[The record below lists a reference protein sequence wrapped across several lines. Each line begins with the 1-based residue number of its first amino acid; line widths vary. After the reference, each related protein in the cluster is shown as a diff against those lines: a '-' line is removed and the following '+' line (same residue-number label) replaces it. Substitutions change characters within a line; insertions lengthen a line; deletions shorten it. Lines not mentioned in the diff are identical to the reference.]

1 MPEHRSSPNPVNPF
15 VFVVGCPRSGTTL
28 LQRMLDAHSDLTVTN
43 DTHFITRVAKRELR
57 QSADPRLDENLVE
70 RVLSYHRFHRMGLD
84 RDDAMR
90 AAHGAASYAD
100 FVSRLYDLR
109 ARQVGKT
116 LSGEKTPDYCRK
128 MPLLHRLFP
137 HAKFLHIIRDGRDVT
152 LSTLDWAS
160 AGKGP
165 GRWDLWDRDAV
176 GTCALWWRWQVGN
189 GSYDGA
195 RLGPSVYREV
205 RYEDLVGQPETELA
219 TICDFLGLPFDERM
233 PRFHEGKTR
242 DAPGRSAKSAWLGPV
257 AGLRDWREQMSAAD
271 AAVFDAIAG
280 ELLDNTG
287 YGRESYAASP
297 IVSERVL
304 ECMAWWS
311 DRGRD
316 VKGVIKKG

>member
-1 MPEHRSSPNPVNPF
+1 MSSGKSPINPI

-43 DTHFITRVAKRELR
+43 DTHFITRAAKQELR
-57 QSADPRLDENLVE
+57 RDANPVLDDDLVE
-70 RVLSYHRFHRMGLD
+70 RVLSYHRFHRMGLE
-84 RDDAMR
+84 RQDALS
-90 AAHGAASYAD
+90 AARGAKTYAD
-100 FVSRLYDLR
+100 FVSRLYDLT
-109 ARQVGKT
+109 ARQAGKT
-116 LSGEKTPDYCRK
+116 MSGEKTPDYCRR
-128 MPLLHRLFP
+128 MPQLHRLFP
-137 HAKFLHIIRDGRDVT
+137 HAKFLHIIRDGRDVA

-165 GRWDLWDRDAV
+165 GRWDLWGRDPV

-189 GSYDGA
+189 GRHDGA
-195 RLGPSVYREV
+195 LLGASVYREV
-205 RYEDLVGQPETELA
+205 KYEDLVTQPEAALA
-219 TICDFLGLPFDERM
+219 HVCDFLDIPFDERM

-257 AGLRDWREQMSAAD
+257 AGLRDWREQMCAAD
-271 AAVFDAIAG
+271 AAVFDAISG
-280 ELLDNTG
+280 DLLDSMG

-297 IVSERVL
+297 NVSERVL

-316 VKGVIKKG
+316 VKGVMKTG

>member
-1 MPEHRSSPNPVNPF
+1 
-15 VFVVGCPRSGTTL
+15 
-28 LQRMLDAHSDLTVTN
+28 MLDAHPDLAVAN
-43 DTHFITRVAKRELR
+43 DTHFITRAAKRELR
-57 QSADPRLDENLVE
+57 HDANPLLDDALVE
-70 RVLSYHRFHRMGLD
+70 RVLSYHRFHRMGLER
-84 RDDAMR
+84 RDALR
-90 AAHGAASYAD
+90 AARGAKTYAD

-109 ARQVGKT
+109 ARQAGKT

-137 HAKFLHIIRDGRDVT
+137 FARFLHIIRDGRDVA

-160 AGKGP
+160 GNKGP
-165 GRWDLWDRDAV
+165 GRWDLWPKDAV
-176 GTCALWWRWQVGN
+176 GACALWWRWQVGSGN
-189 GSYDGA
+189 YDGA

-219 TICDFLGLPFDERM
+219 AICDFLGLPFDERM

-257 AGLRDWREQMSAAD
+257 AGLRDWREQMCAAD

-280 ELLDNTG
+280 DLLDSTG
-287 YGRESYAASP
+287 YGRESYAASTN
-297 IVSERVL
+297 VSERVL

-316 VKGVIKKG
+316 VKGVMKTG